1 MSKYYTI
8 INTYTKLNMSVIDRR
23 FATIS
28 TDKEYVIPQK
38 WSPSTRS
45 YMDIV
50 KVGRIQGKPMP
61 IMTPPNITSLRPLS
75 PSSPSSPS
83 QSSILG
89 QISSSSSISVS
100 DDKSESDDKSIDNPD
115 SPILQCGNINLDE
128 FDILDFGKSAFS
140 KNPHLNET
148 DFLNPNWKLPG
159 GKKYQKDGVRLENAF
174 YNGLP
179 KRIKSSIS
187 TNVKPRSSNGNVI
200 VEFDMIYQS
209 DSSKRIISF
218 EIKGVNPK
226 TINNLDRQKKLIA
239 QCIRQKKYLEEN
251 FSNYKVDCVY
261 CFVTGKVKNEI
272 VEKSEGNSEWVSVTI
287 TKQKPILDPEFVKK
301 IKSNGIS
308 VAIGETP
315 QQCAKNALIMLNLL
329 R

>member
-1 MSKYYTI
+1 MSTI
-8 INTYTKLNMSVIDRR
+8 DITNPQSPIQSQYLMAAINPINPINPIKPIKPAPRSYADILKKGTDVQKKGIVQKAPMTPTSVIM
-23 FATIS
+23 S
-28 TDKEYVIPQK
+28 E
-38 WSPSTRS
+38 SP
-45 YMDIV
+45 
-50 KVGRIQGKPMP
+50 
-61 IMTPPNITSLRPLS
+61 
-75 PSSPSSPS
+75 
-83 QSSILG
+83 ILG
-89 QISSSSSISVS
+89 QISSSSSTTASYNSTDSSS
-100 DDKSESDDKSIDNPD
+100 DSSLDSSLESDVD
-115 SPILQCGNINLDE
+115 SPILKCGNINLDD
-128 FDILDFGKSAFS
+128 FDISNFGKSVKTKKS
-140 KNPHLNET
+140 HLNET

-179 KRIKSSIS
+179 KRIKSNIS

-218 EIKGVNPK
+218 EIKGVNPN

-261 CFVTGKVKNEI
+261 CFVTGKIKNEI
-272 VEKSEGNSEWVSVTI
+272 IEEPKTESEWMSVTI
-287 TKQKPILDPEFVKK
+287 AKPKSVLDPEFVKK
-301 IKSNGIS
+301 IKSNGVG